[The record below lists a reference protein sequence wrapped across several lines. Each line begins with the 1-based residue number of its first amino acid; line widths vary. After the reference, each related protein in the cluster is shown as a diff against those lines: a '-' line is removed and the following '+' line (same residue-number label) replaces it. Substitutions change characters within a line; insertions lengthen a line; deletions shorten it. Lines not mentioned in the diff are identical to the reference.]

1 MALIFKDSVI
11 AKELV
16 VVSNS
21 GTVFDFNGVG
31 VVDGSVIESD
41 GVTAVGVILS
51 IGCSGFA
58 VIEGIIGTDKVTV
71 SRSED

>member
-11 AKELV
+11 ARELV
-16 VVSNS
+16 IVSNS
-21 GTVFDFNGVG
+21 GTVIDFNGVG
-31 VVDGSVIESD
+31 FVDGSVIESD

-51 IGCSGFA
+51 IGCSGF
-58 VIEGIIGTDKVTV
+58 VGIIGTDKVTV

>member
-1 MALIFKDSVI
+1 MALMFKDSVI
-11 AKELV
+11 ARELV
-16 VVSNS
+16 VASNS
-21 GTVFDFNGVG
+21 GTVIDFDGVG

-41 GVTAVGVILS
+41 GITAVGVILI
-51 IGCSGFA
+51 IGCSSFA